1 MKSYIY
7 SNKSI
12 LAEVNILNH
21 KLPSRQTQRIN
32 SLGGGSM
39 LVQGNTV
46 PGSVIFEVPV
56 GIDLFN
62 QRNLEID
69 LNDRTY
75 RLEISGERY
84 MSGVRVITGMI
95 Y

>member
-12 LAEVNILNH
+12 LAEVNILDH
-21 KLPSRQTQRIN
+21 ELPTRQTARIN

-39 LVQGNTV
+39 SVQGKTL
-46 PGSVIFEVPV
+46 PGSVIVEVPI
-56 GIDLFN
+56 GIDFFN

-69 LNDRTY
+69 INNRTY
-75 RLEISGERY
+75 RLEVSGERN
-84 MSGVRVITGMI
+84 MSGVKVITGMI